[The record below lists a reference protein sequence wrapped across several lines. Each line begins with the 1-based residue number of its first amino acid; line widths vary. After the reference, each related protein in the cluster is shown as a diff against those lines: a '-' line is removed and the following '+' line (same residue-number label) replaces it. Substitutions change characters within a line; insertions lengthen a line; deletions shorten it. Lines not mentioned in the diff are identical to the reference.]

1 MTKLPSI
8 PSALTI
14 AGSDS
19 GGGAGV
25 QADLKTFTALGVH
38 GLSAIACLTAQ
49 NPHAVLGVQVTK
61 PAMLRLQLEAIS
73 QGFGVRAIKTGM
85 LYSRALIEE
94 VVAFVDAN
102 RRIPLVVDP
111 VMIATSGAQ
120 LLNRSAL
127 SALTD
132 RLLPRATLIT
142 PNLPEAGA
150 LLGTSLRNIEDQ
162 RRAARDLCHR
172 FGCAVIVKGGHLKG
186 AEAADIFFDGRDELL
201 LTAPFLHGIKTHGTG
216 CTYSAAVTARL
227 ARGLALSAAVSESK
241 QFVTDAIAGSRRAGT
256 HPVLGVWPERN

>member
-1 MTKLPSI
+1 MPTLPSV

-25 QADLKTFTALGVH
+25 QADLKTFTALGIH
-38 GLSAIACLTAQ
+38 GLSAITCLTAQ
-49 NPHAVLGVQVTK
+49 NPRAVLGVQATK

-73 QGFGVRAIKTGM
+73 QGFAFGAIKTGM
-85 LYSRALIEE
+85 LYSRALINE
-94 VVAFVDAN
+94 VVIFVTAKH
-102 RRIPLVVDP
+102 RIPLVIDP
-111 VMIATSGAQ
+111 VMIATSGAR
-120 LLNRSAL
+120 LLNRSAM

-132 RLLPRATLIT
+132 RLLPLATLIT

-150 LLGTSLRNIEDQ
+150 LLGTRLRDIEDQ
-162 RRAARDLCHR
+162 RRAARELCHR

-186 AEAADIFFDGRDELL
+186 AEAADIYFDGLDELL

-216 CTYSAAVTARL
+216 CTFSAAVTACL
-227 ARGLALSAAVSESK
+227 ARGLALSAAVSEAK
-241 QFVTDAIAGSRRAGT
+241 QFVTDAIAGSRRAGS
-256 HPVLGVWPERN
+256 HSVLGG